1 MQHTTNIKNKHRVV
15 NAAGVE
21 WTLAKQKRLAFGQK
35 CHSCGNMNNYQS
47 LFQSKTVATVQVDDG
62 PNQYEICT
70 VGEQNTHANKAL
82 VNLCV
87 TQ

>member
-1 MQHTTNIKNKHRVV
+1 
-15 NAAGVE
+15 
-21 WTLAKQKRLAFGQK
+21 
-35 CHSCGNMNNYQS
+35 MNNYQS
-47 LFQSKTVATVQVDDG
+47 LFQSKTVATVRVDDG

-82 VNLCV
+82 VNLYV